1 MRTGA
6 GSIWNLF
13 KDIRFTCSFVVTLRY
28 LKNMFYCIL
37 ILHKNYNI
45 IITIIVT
52 TLQISRFN
60 IFVQNPIKAHIKD
73 EVLQAI

>member
-1 MRTGA
+1 MLIC
-6 GSIWNLF
+6 SYF
-13 KDIRFTCSFVVTLRY
+13 KVFKKYVLVPYINY
-28 LKNMFYCIL
+28 
-37 ILHKNYNI
+37 KNYNI
-45 IITIIVT
+45 IITIIV